1 MLKTM
6 KKKVKKKQGYNA
18 RKDEYKKENPDIIL
32 MNDKII
38 GPKKKKLKIPK
49 YLTEELPVPTNE

>member
-18 RKDEYKKENPDIIL
+18 RKDESMGMKSGKESSKK
-32 MNDKII
+32 MSMASRRKVAKATRK
-38 GPKKKKLKIPK
+38 PKGTYGFKK
-49 YLTEELPVPTNE
+49 